1 MSTSPQSFKIDGRE
15 IGPDAPPYV
24 IAEMSGNHNGDIARA
39 LAIMDAAKAAGADA
53 LKMQTY
59 TADTITIDHD
69 GDEFRIDGGLW
80 AGKTLHELYDE
91 AHTPWAWH
99 EKLFDY
105 GRKIGL
111 TVFSAPFDSTAV
123 DLLESLNAPA
133 YKIASFEAIDLPL
146 ITRVAQTGKP
156 MIISTGMANQ
166 DEIGEAVAAARVAG
180 ARNLALL
187 HCVSGY
193 PAPVADSN
201 LRVIPDLA
209 DKFDVLPG
217 LSDHTPGTAVSV
229 AAIALGARI
238 IEKHVTLRRSD
249 GGPDAAFSLEPEE
262 LAELCAATRAAFEA
276 LGSVDYTLKSS
287 EKDNTIFRR
296 SLYVVADIKAGEAF
310 STENLRS
317 IRPGFGLAPKHLPE
331 ILGQVATRDISRG
344 SALSLNMVK
353 TTS

>member
-1 MSTSPQSFKIDGRE
+1 
-15 IGPDAPPYV
+15 V

-39 LAIMDAAKAAGADA
+39 FAIMDAAKAAGADA

-69 GDEFRIDGGLW
+69 GDEFRIEGGLW
-80 AGKTLHELYDE
+80 AGKTLYELYGE

-99 EKLFDY
+99 EPLFEH

-123 DLLESLNAPA
+123 DLLESLDTPA

-156 MIISTGMANQ
+156 MIISTGMASE
-166 DEIGEAVAAARVAG
+166 DEIAEAVATARDAG
-180 ARNLALL
+180 ADNLALL

-209 DKFDVLPG
+209 ARFDILAG

-262 LAELCAATRAAFEA
+262 LADLCLATRAAYEA
-276 LGSVDYTLKSS
+276 LGTIDYSLKSS

-296 SLYVVADIKAGEAF
+296 SLYVVADIAAGERF
-310 STENLRS
+310 TPKNIRS
-317 IRPGFGLAPKHLPE
+317 IRPGYGLAPKHLPE
-331 ILGQVATRDISRG
+331 ILGQAASRDFARG
-344 SALSLNMVK
+344 TALSLDMVK
-353 TTS
+353 KNP

>member
-1 MSTSPQSFKIDGRE
+1 MPERTTSFEINGRT
-15 IGPDAPPYV
+15 IGPEAPPYV

-39 LAIMDAAKAAGADA
+39 FAIMDAAKAAGADA

-69 GDEFRIDGGLW
+69 GDEFRIEGGLW
-80 AGKTLHELYDE
+80 AGKTLYELYGE

-99 EKLFDY
+99 EPLFEH

-123 DLLESLNAPA
+123 DLLESLDTPA

-156 MIISTGMANQ
+156 MIISTGMANE
-166 DEIGEAVAAARVAG
+166 DEIAEAVATARDAG
-180 ARNLALL
+180 ADNLALL

-209 DKFDVLPG
+209 ARFDILAG

-262 LAELCAATRAAFEA
+262 LADLCLATRAAYEA
-276 LGSVDYTLKSS
+276 LGTIDYSLKSS

-296 SLYVVADIKAGEAF
+296 SLYVVADIAAGERF
-310 STENLRS
+310 TPKNIRS
-317 IRPGFGLAPKHLPE
+317 IRPGYGLAPKHLPE
-331 ILGQVATRDISRG
+331 ILGQAASRDFARG
-344 SALSLNMVK
+344 TALSLDMVK
-353 TTS
+353 KNP